1 MGLDF
6 TLDSNKMARLMF
18 LVLVLPI
25 AMVEMSTLR
34 GVDLKVT
41 TVTHRPF
48 ITPNNLSSGE
58 RYQGLLV
65 DMLRE
70 LSNMLGFTFTIHDNA
85 DRTYGKYVGGQ
96 WKGMIGEV
104 VNGEADIALADM
116 TVTEKREEVVDFTHP
131 FLYIGLGVIG
141 YRGSASR
148 SLQQLADDRSVK
160 IGAFCCWSTAAA
172 FANSTDPLYQKI
184 WARMQEDPENMMTNS
199 NEDGVDKVL
208 ANRGGYVYIMESV
221 SVDYEVARNCR
232 PTEVGKR
239 FMPRSYALALA
250 QGSPHREELSRG
262 ILRLQESGKMEMLAR
277 SGSDSRGPAVPS
289 SRRGSSTGSLAS
301 SSC

>member
-1 MGLDF
+1 MG
-6 TLDSNKMARLMF
+6 TLDSSKMARLMF
-18 LVLVLPI
+18 LALVLPI

-48 ITPNNLSSGE
+48 ITPNNLSSGD

-104 VNGEADIALADM
+104 VIGEADIALADM

-141 YRGSASR
+141 YRGSAPR
-148 SLQQLADDRSVK
+148 SLQQLADDHSVK
-160 IGAFCCWSTAAA
+160 IGAFCCGSTAAA

-184 WARMQEDPENMMTNS
+184 W
-199 NEDGVDKVL
+199 V
-208 ANRGGYVYIMESV
+208 
-221 SVDYEVARNCR
+221 CR
-232 PTEVGKR
+232 PAGGD
-239 FMPRSYALALA
+239 PQLALWHLLVVE
-250 QGSPHREELSRG
+250 GKNIIG
-262 ILRLQESGKMEMLAR
+262 KTWGVILPAH
-277 SGSDSRGPAVPS
+277 SDSQ
-289 SRRGSSTGSLAS
+289 LAHQYLLVVE
-301 SSC
+301 CKVVEKNIIE

>member
-1 MGLDF
+1 MGLQPVLRHSLHPSLLDF
-6 TLDSNKMARLMF
+6 TLDSSKMARLML

-34 GVDLKVT
+34 GVDLKVP

-141 YRGSASR
+141 YRGSAPR

-160 IGAFCCWSTAAA
+160 IGAFCCGSTAAA

-221 SVDYEVARNCR
+221 QWIMRLLVTVDL
-232 PTEVGKR
+232 
-239 FMPRSYALALA
+239 PR
-250 QGSPHREELSRG
+250 
-262 ILRLQESGKMEMLAR
+262 LAR
-277 SGSDSRGPAVPS
+277 GSCRAATLLLS
-289 SRRGSSTGSLAS
+289 
-301 SSC
+301 